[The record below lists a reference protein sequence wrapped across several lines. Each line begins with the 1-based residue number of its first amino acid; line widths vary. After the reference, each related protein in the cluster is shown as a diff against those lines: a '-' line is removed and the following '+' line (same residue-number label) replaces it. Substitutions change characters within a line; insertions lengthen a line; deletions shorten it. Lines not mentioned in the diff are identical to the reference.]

1 MSLRIWLPL
10 NGDLE
15 NKGLDEIIFTS
26 TTVSGYEAGKIGQAI
41 KLLGTNIVFTAPS
54 LEGATKFSIAF
65 WFKSKSNSSITTNW
79 NNVIAINSS
88 NADGSVTAEWRFESS
103 YVNSYILSAHNNIGE
118 PIMVGTGSLVSERDK
133 WYHIVATCDGESSI
147 KFYVNGEHINSDRTY
162 LGGHLKSLV
171 KIANQSADSDV
182 LLNDLRI
189 YDHCLSLKQIKEI
202 SKGLVL
208 HYPLNRQ
215 GLGQENLLPCGDTY
229 TQSSPWTTT
238 LNRTDGCT
246 FVTNSAFEATPG
258 KTYTISVEC
267 DGNLYSNHVTAQVH
281 DPNDK
286 HWTFWAYLS
295 NIDTTKN
302 WQNGGYDTP
311 VNLTSRNNNYRKIGN
326 THVWT
331 ITLNSSQKYIG
342 LRTNSYSDGNTNLTI
357 HWWNMKVEEGDKFT
371 GWSPNS
377 INSTIEYDCSGYCN
391 NGIKIGA
398 FKYTSNTSKYMVSTV
413 FNGSSCIKNSN
424 FNLSGK
430 IWSVSCWYYKSENPT
445 EYEGLFC
452 LSKNSGSD
460 ANKKFTAM
468 PNTGRIWYKGES
480 GSLSISKLKIAE
492 WALLTMTC
500 DGTVVK
506 IYEND
511 TLIGSY
517 NAGNEIL
524 DANDLVIGARASSAD
539 AESTSVY
546 FTGQLS
552 DFRIYVTTLS
562 PEDIKELYQ
571 TSALIDRNQNLYVR
585 EVIE

>member
-1 MSLRIWLPL
+1 MSLRVWLPL

-26 TTVSGYEAGKIGQAI
+26 TIVSGYEAGKIGQAI

-54 LEGATKFSIAF
+54 LEGVTKFSIAF

-88 NADGSVTAEWRFESS
+88 NADETVTAEWRFESS
-103 YVNSYILSAHNNIGE
+103 YINSYILSAHNNFGD
-118 PIMVGTGSLVSERDK
+118 PIMFGTGSLVPERDK
-133 WYHIVATCDGESSI
+133 WYHIVATCDGESLI
-147 KFYVNGEHINSDRTY
+147 KFYINGEHINSDRTY
-162 LGGHLKSLV
+162 LGGHLRSLV
-171 KIANQSADSDV
+171 KIANQSADPDV

-202 SKGLVL
+202 SKGLIL

-215 GLGQENLLPCGDTY
+215 GLGQKNLLPCGGTY

-238 LNRTDGCT
+238 LNRADGWA
-246 FVTNSAFEATPG
+246 FVTNSGFEATPD

-267 DGNLYSNHVTAQVH
+267 DGNLYSSHGGTHNP
-281 DPNDK
+281 DDK

-342 LRTNSYSDGNTNLTI
+342 LRTNSYSDGNTDLTI
-357 HWWNMKVEEGDKFT
+357 HWWNMKIEEGDKFT

-377 INSTIEYDCSGYCN
+377 IDSTIEYDCSGYCN
-391 NGIKIGA
+391 NGAKMGTFEYTSDTPKYNISTVYTGSNYIYLNSPSTSEIRTLSLWVNWETISSGQSVIFLDYASKIGLGLMSTGILCG
-398 FKYTSNTSKYMVSTV
+398 TSGPGNYKTFSKTNLTANTWYHFVVINPDEEIGLNRKLYI
-413 FNGSSCIKNSN
+413 NGVEQSPTS
-424 FNLSGK
+424 
-430 IWSVSCWYYKSENPT
+430 SVSNW
-445 EYEGLFC
+445 
-452 LSKNSGSD
+452 
-460 ANKKFTAM
+460 
-468 PNTGRIWYKGES
+468 
-480 GSLSISKLKIAE
+480 
-492 WALLTMTC
+492 
-500 DGTVVK
+500 
-506 IYEND
+506 
-511 TLIGSY
+511 SY
-517 NAGNEIL
+517 NVNQIQ
-524 DANDLVIGARASSAD
+524 IGKRS
-539 AESTSVY
+539 STSDG
-546 FTGQLS
+546 FIGKLS
-552 DFRIYVTTLS
+552 DLRLYSTILS
-562 PEDIKELYQ
+562 EADIKELYQ